1 MQRCHTNL
9 KILNCKHGNQYLAK
23 VREGTNGVRVAE
35 DITNEELDGEK
46 VVRVEAG
53 SREFIGKRMD
63 RCEMSVLC
71 PLLLLN

>member
-1 MQRCHTNL
+1 M
-9 KILNCKHGNQYLAK
+9 
-23 VREGTNGVRVAE
+23 RVAE
-35 DITNEELDGEK
+35 DFTNEELDGEK